1 MVEVVLDSPRV
12 NEQQK
17 VELFERVFDWWNKG
31 DLEEMLAEATPDFE
45 WDLTQSD
52 IPGETGIYRGKDE
65 YLRFARGWREALGPT
80 QLELEEAFELDDGR
94 LFARLTQA
102 GTGTRSGVDVEIEY
116 VQIVSYEGSSVKA
129 SMVFTDLAKAR
140 AAAGLEP

>member
-1 MVEVVLDSPRV
+1 M

-17 VELFERVFDWWNKG
+17 LEQFERVVDRWNKG
-31 DLEEMLAEATPDFE
+31 DLEEILAEATPDFE

-52 IPGETGIYRGKDE
+52 IPGETGTYRGEDE

-80 QLELEEAFELDDGR
+80 QIELEEAFELDDGR

-102 GTGTRSGVDVEIEY
+102 GTGKRSGVDVDIEY
-116 VQIVSYEGSSVKA
+116 VQIFSYEGSSVKA
-129 SMVFTDLAKAR
+129 CMVFTDLAKAR
-140 AAAGLEP
+140 VAAGLEP

>member
-1 MVEVVLDSPRV
+1 M

-17 VELFERVFDWWNKG
+17 VELFERVIDRWNKG
-31 DLEEMLAEATPDFE
+31 DLEEILAEATPDFE
-45 WDLTQSD
+45 WDMTQSG
-52 IPGETGIYRGKDE
+52 IPGEIGIYWGKDE

-80 QLELEEAFELDDGR
+80 QLRIEEAFELDDGR
-94 LFARLTQA
+94 LFARLTQT

-116 VQIVSYEGSSVKA
+116 VQIISFEGSSWNA